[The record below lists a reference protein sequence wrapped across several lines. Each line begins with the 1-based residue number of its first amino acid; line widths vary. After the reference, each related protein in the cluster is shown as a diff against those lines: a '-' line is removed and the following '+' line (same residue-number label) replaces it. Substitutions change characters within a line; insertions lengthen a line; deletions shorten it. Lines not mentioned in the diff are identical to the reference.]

1 MQEVGVMGFCWL
13 PRGPVNAENVVAR
26 PRKVLAILQNNGDD
40 ARGVVTRALVELIDQ
55 VNGKLLQVRKFKT
68 VPGKS
73 SDFTFNRIYTNI

>member
-1 MQEVGVMGFCWL
+1 MGFCWL

-26 PRKVLAILQNNGDD
+26 PRKVLAIFQNNGDD

-68 VPGKS
+68 IPGKN
-73 SDFTFNRIYTNI
+73 SDFTFNGIYVSI